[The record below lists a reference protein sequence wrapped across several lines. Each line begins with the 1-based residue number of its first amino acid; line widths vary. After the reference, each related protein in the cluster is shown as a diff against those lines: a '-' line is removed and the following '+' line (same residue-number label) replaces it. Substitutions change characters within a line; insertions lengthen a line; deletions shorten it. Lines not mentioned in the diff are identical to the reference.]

1 MRRSATWLCLLV
13 GVLVVLLA
21 AVTEAGR
28 DYYSILDVP
37 RDAPKS
43 QIKKHYKK
51 LSRVY
56 HPDKNPGNKE
66 AEKKFMELSEGND
79 LQSSWENHG

>member
-1 MRRSATWLCLLV
+1 MRRFATWLLFLV
-13 GVLVVLLA
+13 ATALLA
-21 AVTEAGR
+21 LAVLAGK
-28 DYYSILDVP
+28 DYYAILDVP

-56 HPDKNPGNKE
+56 HPDKNPGDKDAE
-66 AEKKFMELSEGND
+66 AKFMELATGKVR
-79 LQSSWENHG
+79 HGVYD

>member
-1 MRRSATWLCLLV
+1 MTIV
-13 GVLVVLLA
+13 D
-21 AVTEAGR
+21 AGK
-28 DYYSILDVP
+28 DYYKILDVP

-56 HPDKNPGNKE
+56 HPDKNRDNKQAE
-66 AEKKFMELSEGND
+66 AKFMEISDGKRLYIEKKDAWAGIIDVTNTC
-79 LQSSWENHG
+79 LFVK